1 MTKREIKFPPFFLS
15 KAREEEFL
23 GNLLF
28 EIRSKASRMEG
39 GKRKIGSGKAWCMHE
54 LSI

>member
-15 KAREEEFL
+15 RKAREEEFS

-28 EIRSKASRMEG
+28 EIRSKANGREE
-39 GKRKIGSGKAWCMHE
+39 KNW
-54 LSI
+54 

>member
-15 KAREEEFL
+15 KAREEEFS

-28 EIRSKASRMEG
+28 EIRSKANSE

-54 LSI
+54 LD